1 MPKTDIEDSISSQ
14 EIHQAFDAIDEILSR
29 TPRWNDLPES
39 VQDIREFC
47 NAMGEFDR
55 RYSKTLQKYY
65 ELVARIEKCCD
76 RSGMYALLER
86 DGYHSFEAY
95 DAAHRL
101 LKQVPLVKQ
110 RWRKWKR

>member
-1 MPKTDIEDSISSQ
+1 MSDTHIEDSISPE

-29 TPRWNDLPES
+29 TPRWRDLPES
-39 VQDIREFC
+39 VQDLREFC

-65 ELVARIEKCCD
+65 ELVARIENCCD
-76 RSGMYALLER
+76 RSGMYSLLEKE
-86 DGYHSFEAY
+86 GHHSFEAY
-95 DAAHRL
+95 DAAFRI

-110 RWRKWKR
+110 RWRKRKR